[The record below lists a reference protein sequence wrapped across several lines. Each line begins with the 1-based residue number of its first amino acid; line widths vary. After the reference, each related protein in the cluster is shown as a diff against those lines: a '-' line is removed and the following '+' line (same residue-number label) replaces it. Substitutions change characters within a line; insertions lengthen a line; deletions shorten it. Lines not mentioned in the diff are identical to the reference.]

1 MVSIGK
7 RLHLEGIAA
16 GRLAKPMALVL
27 LCLLLS
33 LVVWVMDRRS
43 LSVQPLVGVI
53 GYGFFVNA
61 LPFVV
66 VFLLL
71 LALSN
76 RLSSGLLL
84 TLFLAAALYG
94 ANYLKIKYLLQPVAF
109 SDVFVLRE
117 FHLSTLHLLDNYAHP
132 FWLLTAIVLLL
143 LMVLATFRYDP
154 GFFRRRSLARWGVL
168 GVSLLACACM
178 VAGPAWL
185 GDVYSSRRL
194 RVVPWSPERTML
206 HAGLAGAILYSDVEY
221 ANALREPV
229 SPEAIDAFMKLKPP
243 ATVTPPTVLPAA
255 SPAAVKPD
263 VVIVQSESFFDPE
276 ILKDIDDNASLLPT
290 LHKARAQGLVGAMK
304 APTFGGGTLRTEF
317 EVLTGVPMLAY
328 PEISFPYLQINR
340 KHIPSLVQ
348 VMHQD
353 GYAAYAVH
361 PNDGNFWDRN
371 KAFKA
376 MGFDRFFSKK
386 DFPASARHDGWYI
399 ADSSLTDMV
408 EGLLSKA
415 TRPTFIMAISIEGH
429 GPYEHVPVDD
439 KAAWGRIPVP
449 AGWPPKAVKE
459 YRNYVYHISDADHEL
474 GRLWDFLKARNK
486 PFVLVFYGDHLP
498 GLQYVYEAAH
508 GFDNGRPANTQRVP
522 WVLVGGNGARPAQG
536 RKIYSWMMGSEVLGA
551 AGIKRPPYYTM
562 LDRADRLLD
571 APGGGRLDTTVQD
584 GIDSLARLYL
594 NGRPLPK
601 LSQPAAQPDT
611 DVAAGATAKGAAR

>member
-1 MVSIGK
+1 VSIGK
-7 RLHLEGIAA
+7 RLHLDGVVVK
-16 GRLAKPMALVL
+16 RLAKPVALVL

-33 LVVWVMDRRS
+33 LVVWAMDRRS
-43 LSVQPLVGVI
+43 LSVQPMVDVFD
-53 GYGFFVNA
+53 YGFFLNA

-71 LALSN
+71 LALGN
-76 RLSSGLLL
+76 RLSLALLL
-84 TLFLAAALYG
+84 ALFLAAALYG

-132 FWLLTAIVLLL
+132 FWLMTAIVLLL
-143 LMVLATFRYDP
+143 LLVAATFRYDRR
-154 GFFRRRSLARWGVL
+154 FFRRRSLARWGVL
-168 GVSLLACACM
+168 GVSLLACACV

-185 GDVYSSRRL
+185 GNVYSPKRL
-194 RVVPWSPERTML
+194 GVVPWSPERTVL

-229 SPEAIDAFMKLKPP
+229 SPEAIDAFMKLRLPP
-243 ATVTPPTVLPAA
+243 SAA
-255 SPAAVKPD
+255 STPASPASPTAAVKPD

-290 LHKARAQGLVGAMK
+290 LHKAMTQGLVGAMK

-328 PEISFPYLQINR
+328 PKISFPYLQINR

-348 VMHQD
+348 VMHQA

-376 MGFDRFFSKK
+376 MGFDHFFSKK

-415 TRPTFIMAISIEGH
+415 TKPTFIMAISIEGH

-439 KAAWGRIPVP
+439 KAAWAKIPVP
-449 AGWPPKAVKE
+449 AGWPPKAAQE

-474 GRLWDFLKARNK
+474 GRLWDFLKARNR

-522 WVLVGGNGARPAQG
+522 WVLIGGNGARPAQG

-551 AGIKRPPYYTM
+551 AGIKRPPYYAL

-584 GIDSLARLYL
+584 GIDSLARLHL
-594 NGRPLPK
+594 NGQPLPES
-601 LSQPAAQPDT
+601 SQSAVSADT
-611 DVAAGATAKGAAR
+611 SVAADAAAGGVAR

>member
-1 MVSIGK
+1 M
-7 RLHLEGIAA
+7 
-16 GRLAKPMALVL
+16 RLAKPVALVL
-27 LCLLLS
+27 LCLLLA
-33 LVVWVMDRRS
+33 LVVWTMDRRS
-43 LSVQPLVGVI
+43 LSVQPMVDVFS
-53 GYGFFVNA
+53 YGFFANA

-76 RLSSGLLL
+76 RLSLALLL

-94 ANYLKIKYLLQPVAF
+94 ANYLKLKYLLQPVAF

-132 FWLLTAIVLLL
+132 FWLVTAIVLLL
-143 LMVLATFRYDP
+143 LAVWATLRYDP

-168 GVSLLACACM
+168 GVSLLACACV

-185 GDVYSSRRL
+185 GDVYGSQRL
-194 RVVPWSPERTML
+194 RVVPWSPERTVL

-229 SPEAIDAFMKLKPP
+229 SPEAIDAFLKLKLPPTATPAAIPLATDP
-243 ATVTPPTVLPAA
+243 AT
-255 SPAAVKPD
+255 VKPD

-276 ILKDIDDNASLLPT
+276 ILKDVGDNATLLPN
-290 LHKARAQGLVGAMK
+290 LHRAMAQGLVGAMK

-328 PEISFPYLQINR
+328 PKISFPYLQINR

-348 VMHQD
+348 VMHQA

-386 DFPASARHDGWYI
+386 DFPANARHDGWYI
-399 ADSSLTDMV
+399 ADSSLTDKI

-415 TRPTFIMAISIEGH
+415 GKPTFIMAISIEGH

-522 WVLVGGNGARPAQG
+522 WVLIGGNGARPAQG

-551 AGIKRPPYYTM
+551 AGIERPPYYAM
-562 LDRADRLLD
+562 LDHADRLLD
-571 APGGGRLDTTVQD
+571 APGGGGQDTVVQD

-601 LSQPAAQPDT
+601 PPQPAVQPAAQADT
-611 DVAAGATAKGAAR
+611 GVATSATATGVAR